1 MGEKIIFKRR
11 PKATVELY
19 GGTVVVMFR
28 RSAMVD
34 FPKFFGSSAI
44 LCGDASLWFT
54 LIDWSPRS
62 VTAS

>member
-1 MGEKIIFKRR
+1 MGEKIIFKRC

-44 LCGDASLWFT
+44 FMWGCFLVVY
-54 LIDWSPRS
+54 ID
-62 VTAS
+62 